1 MKAIKLFSLILTIV
15 AFTKCKKDDNNRV
28 PLTPVNITVNVN
40 QPAYFN
46 LQTVGGWEYLNGG
59 SRGLLVYRYSA
70 DEFRA
75 YDRHS
80 PYNYEAGCRVMVDS
94 TNIFAVD
101 TCSGSRFLL
110 IDGSVERGPAG
121 QPLTRYQT
129 TFNGSILQIYN

>member
-129 TFNGSILQIYN
+129 AFNGSILQIYN

>member
-1 MKAIKLFSLILTIV
+1 MKAIKLFSLILLLV
-15 AFTKCKKDDNNRV
+15 AFTKCKKDDDNKV

-59 SRGLLVYRYSA
+59 SRGLLVYRYSS

-80 PYNYEAGCRVMVDS
+80 PYNYEAGCRVMVDA

-121 QPLTRYQT
+121 QPLRSYQT
-129 TFNGSILQIYN
+129 AFNGSILQIYN